1 MTPAL
6 SIENLTVEYPL
17 ADGSVFTAVAEAS
30 LTVMPGAIHALVGES
45 GAGKTTIG
53 SAVMGLLERPG
64 RIAAG
69 TIRIAGRV
77 IDPMTGR
84 GDGVVL
90 GRDVGAV
97 FQDPMTS
104 LNPLFTVEAQLCET
118 LRHHLRLPPLE
129 ARARALELLRAVGIP
144 EPERR
149 LGAYPHQLSGGQR
162 QRVVIACALSCDPK
176 LIVADEPTTALD
188 VSVQAQILALLRR
201 LADDRGVGVLLVTH
215 NMGVV
220 AEIADEVTIMHRGR
234 VVEQGPAREVLLEP
248 KADYARALIGAVPRV
263 DLGLDR
269 FPVPGATDE
278 RAAEARRRLSAS
290 GVRPGSTL
298 PLAGRVARG
307 AQSATEGRVGV
318 APTRRETPT
327 PNPSPQGGGEQGRVP
342 SPLLSI
348 RDLTVDYGGR
358 GLMGGGKSFRA
369 VDGVSFDVTEGEI
382 FGLVGESGCGKTTIA
397 NVVAGLVRPS
407 GGSVAFRGEAIAGD
421 GAARRPPALKRAV
434 QMVFQDPYSSLNPR
448 IRVGE
453 ILSEPILF
461 YRLAA
466 SRAEARGDVETLLD
480 AVGIER
486 AAGGRFPHAF
496 SGGQR
501 QRLSIARALGARP
514 ALLVCDE
521 PTSSLDVSVQAQL
534 LNLLKDLRDA
544 TGLTLLLISHD
555 LAVIRQMCDRIAVMR
570 AGKIVELAEAEAL
583 FERPEH
589 AYTRE
594 LMALVPTLEK
604 IKHRE
609 PKRWPTSS
617 S

>member
-1 MTPAL
+1 VTPAL
-6 SIENLTVEYPL
+6 AIEALTVEYPL
-17 ADGSVFTAVAEAS
+17 ADGSVFAAVAEAS
-30 LTVMPGAIHALVGES
+30 LAVMPGAIHALVGES
-45 GAGKTTIG
+45 GAGKTTVG
-53 SAVMGLLERPG
+53 NAVMGLIERPG
-64 RIAAG
+64 RIAGG
-69 TIRIAGRV
+69 TIRIAGRAV
-77 IDPMTGR
+77 DPVTGR
-84 GDGVVL
+84 GEGVVL

-118 LRHHLRLPPLE
+118 LRHHLRLSPDA
-129 ARARALELLRAVGIP
+129 ARARALELLNAVGIP

-149 LGAYPHQLSGGQR
+149 LGSYPHQLSGGQR
-162 QRVVIACALSCDPK
+162 QRIVIACALSCGPK

-201 LADDRGVGVLLVTH
+201 LADERGVGVLLVTH

-234 VVEQGPAREVLLEP
+234 VVEQGPAREVLLAP
-248 KADYARALIGAVPRV
+248 RADYARGLIGAVPRV
-263 DLGLDR
+263 DVRLDR
-269 FPVPGATDE
+269 FPVPGATD
-278 RAAEARRRLSAS
+278 AKATEARRRLADRALVPGRAEREPGPAGERMIERPRVSPRPLSEA
-290 GVRPGSTL
+290 RPGT
-298 PLAGRVARG
+298 A
-307 AQSATEGRVGV
+307 
-318 APTRRETPT
+318 
-327 PNPSPQGGGEQGRVP
+327 
-342 SPLLSI
+342 LLTI

-358 GLMGGGKSFRA
+358 GLLGGGKSFRA
-369 VDGVSFDVTEGEI
+369 VDGVSFDVAEGEI

-397 NVVAGLVRPS
+397 NVVAGLVKPS
-407 GGSVAFRGEAIAGD
+407 GGQVAFRGAAIAGE
-421 GAARRPPALKRAV
+421 GVARRPGALKRAV

-461 YRLAA
+461 YRLAT
-466 SRAEARGDVETLLD
+466 SRAAARADVETLLD
-480 AVGIER
+480 AVGLER

-501 QRLSIARALGARP
+501 QRLSIARALGPRP

-570 AGKIVELAEAEAL
+570 AGRIVELAEAEAL

-594 LMALVPTLEK
+594 LMALVPTLDK
-604 IKHRE
+604 IKQRE
-609 PKRWPTSS
+609 PKSWPTSS